1 MTFNRYSDLP
11 ATSPAGWLTC
21 SCNFRRKNLKK
32 VILNNNKIFLYKAT
46 SEEIEKF
53 IAYLMQFD
61 NKIVTIYLSKNC
73 YLMASLAFQSYNS
86 RDYLT
91 FGEIVLLLDKFDFSL
106 IVQKTLN
113 YVFTLNKRS
122 DGQFGFLDIVTKD
135 EALERN
141 SILEKQY
148 ISQTTSVFSSIH
160 TLLEGYS

>member
-1 MTFNRYSDLP
+1 
-11 ATSPAGWLTC
+11 
-21 SCNFRRKNLKK
+21 
-32 VILNNNKIFLYKAT
+32 
-46 SEEIEKF
+46 
-53 IAYLMQFD
+53 
-61 NKIVTIYLSKNC
+61 
-73 YLMASLAFQSYNS
+73 MASLAFQSYNS
-86 RDYLT
+86 RDYFT

-113 YVFTLNKRS
+113 YVFTLNKRP

-160 TLLEGYS
+160 TLLEATHEKK